1 MRQTAPRQQT
11 DHRDPSDQRPEPNA
25 VAPGHSATPGASEQD
40 LAWLLNEII
49 HQSPIGIAVIDVDGI
64 YRNVNA
70 AYGNLYG
77 YTERELIGR
86 SFTIVF
92 APENHRRVLQR
103 HKAFLNGS
111 NETGG
116 EFEVVCRD
124 GSTKTI
130 ISNAVRLEAT
140 GGGAPMRLVY
150 VIDITERKLAE
161 RKLESARA
169 FTQSVLDGL
178 SAQVCVI
185 DERGTIVSVNR
196 TWRAFNR
203 ANGGERFALNE
214 GADYLE
220 VCRHFNLAGTPDID
234 ASPEFLAGLKSVMAG
249 DLATF
254 EFEYP
259 CHWLTE
265 QRWFIVRMARLAA
278 SDRPR
283 IVLSHYNI
291 TSVKRL
297 QQELAGRESLLADL
311 AASIPGAM
319 FRSIKPPGAEARFSF
334 VSAGIEDLIG
344 VTPQAI
350 YASRQ
355 LAFDRI
361 LDEDRAEYDDKIR
374 IATLLQSEWRHEF
387 RVRGKND
394 SIKWLSAQAQS
405 RVGDDGSLTW
415 TGFILDITA
424 RKKAEAALSASEAR
438 YRTLFETVP
447 QGVVYHDK
455 SMQITSANPAA
466 QRILGLTLEQL
477 QRRQSVDARWKSIRE
492 DGSDFPGSEHPA
504 MVAARTLKPVKD
516 VVMGVAVPDR
526 GFAWLKINAIPL
538 LEAGELK
545 EVYATFEDITAQVL
559 LTHELRAKATTD
571 ELTRL
576 ANRRTLFERLAIEY
590 ERVQRNPGL
599 RCCLLA
605 IDIDHFKRVNDTWG
619 HAAGDVVL
627 KHVAQTMKM
636 QTRRIDM
643 AARIGGEEFI
653 ILLPDTSVEN
663 AQALAERIRASVENT
678 SVSTRGHQIAV
689 TISIGLSAINPD
701 DRNDQAALERAD
713 LALYEAK
720 HHGRNRVRLD
730 PSLSGDSTQP

>member
-1 MRQTAPRQQT
+1 MAPRQ
-11 DHRDPSDQRPEPNA
+11 HSDLRPEPNP
-25 VAPGHSATPGASEQD
+25 VAPEYPASAIEPD
-40 LAWLLNEII
+40 LPWLLNEII
-49 HQSPIGIAVIDVDGI
+49 QQSPVGIAVIDIDGF

-92 APENHRRVLQR
+92 APENRQR
-103 HKAFLNGS
+103 ILTRHTAFLS
-111 NETGG
+111 DKSDIAG

-124 GSTKTI
+124 GSSKTI
-130 ISNAVRLEAT
+130 ISNSVRLEAT
-140 GGGAPMRLVY
+140 SGSAPMRLVY
-150 VIDITERKLAE
+150 VVDITERKLAE
-161 RKLESARA
+161 RKLDSARA

-178 SAQVCVI
+178 STQICVI
-185 DERGTIVSVNR
+185 DAHGIIVSVNR
-196 TWRAFNR
+196 AWRAFNR
-203 ANGGERFALNE
+203 ANGGERFDLNE

-220 VCRHFNLAGTPDID
+220 VCRHFSLAGTPDI
-234 ASPEFLAGLKSVMAG
+234 AAAPEFVAGLKSVMAG
-249 DLATF
+249 DLASF

-259 CHWLTE
+259 CHGLTE

-278 SDRPR
+278 SDPPR

-291 TSVKRL
+291 TSVKQL
-297 QQELAGRESLLADL
+297 QQDLAGRESLLADL

-319 FRSIKPPGAEARFSF
+319 FRSVKPPGAEAQFSF
-334 VSAGIEDLIG
+334 MSAGIEDLVG
-344 VTPQAI
+344 LTPQAI
-350 YASRQ
+350 YARKQ

-361 LDEDRAEYDDKIR
+361 LDEDRAAYDDTIR

-387 RVRGKND
+387 RVKGKD
-394 SIKWLSAQAQS
+394 DAIKWLSAQAQA

-415 TGFILDITA
+415 TGIILDITA

-455 SMQITSANPAA
+455 SLRITSANPTA

-477 QRRQSVDARWKSIRE
+477 QGRQSIDQRWKSIHE

-504 MVAARTLKPVKD
+504 TIAARTLKPVND

-526 GFAWLKINAIPL
+526 GFAWLRVNAIPL
-538 LEAGELK
+538 LEAGELQ

-576 ANRRTLFERLAIEY
+576 ANRRSLFERLAIEY

-619 HAAGDVVL
+619 HAAGDAVL
-627 KHVAQTMKM
+627 RHVAQTMKQ
-636 QTRRIDM
+636 QTRRIDI

-678 SVSTRGHQIAV
+678 PANTGGKQIAV
-689 TISIGLSAINPD
+689 TISIGLSAIHPE
-701 DRNDQAALERAD
+701 DRNDQQALERAD
-713 LALYEAK
+713 LALYAAK
-720 HHGRNRVRLD
+720 HSGRNRIRLD
-730 PSLSGDSTQP
+730 PALAGGAVQR

>member
-1 MRQTAPRQQT
+1 MAPRQ
-11 DHRDPSDQRPEPNA
+11 HSDLRPEPNP
-25 VAPGHSATPGASEQD
+25 VAPEHPASAIEPD
-40 LAWLLNEII
+40 LPWLLNEII
-49 HQSPIGIAVIDVDGI
+49 QQSPVGIAVIDIDGL

-92 APENHRRVLQR
+92 APENRQR
-103 HKAFLNGS
+103 ILTRHTAFLSGKS
-111 NETGG
+111 DMAG

-124 GSTKTI
+124 GSSKTI
-130 ISNAVRLEAT
+130 ISNSVRLEAT
-140 GGGAPMRLVY
+140 SGSAPMRLVY
-150 VIDITERKLAE
+150 VVDITERKLAE
-161 RKLESARA
+161 RKLDSARA
-169 FTQSVLDGL
+169 FTQTVLDGL
-178 SAQVCVI
+178 STQICVI
-185 DERGTIVSVNR
+185 DAQGIIVSVNR
-196 TWRAFNR
+196 AWRAFNR
-203 ANGGERFALNE
+203 ANGGERFDLNE
-214 GADYLE
+214 GADYLA
-220 VCRHFNLAGTPDID
+220 VCRHFSLAGTPDI
-234 ASPEFLAGLKSVMAG
+234 AAAPEFVAGLKSVMAG
-249 DLATF
+249 DLASF

-259 CHWLTE
+259 CHGLTE

-278 SDRPR
+278 SDPPR

-291 TSVKRL
+291 TSVKQL
-297 QQELAGRESLLADL
+297 QQDLARRESLLADL

-319 FRSIKPPGAEARFSF
+319 FRSVKPPGAEAQFSF
-334 VSAGIEDLIG
+334 MSAGIEDLVG
-344 VTPQAI
+344 LTPQAI
-350 YASRQ
+350 YARKQ

-361 LDEDRAEYDDKIR
+361 LDEDRAAYYDTIR

-387 RVRGKND
+387 RVKGKD
-394 SIKWLSAQAQS
+394 DAIKWLSAQAQA

-415 TGFILDITA
+415 TGIILDITA

-455 SMQITSANPAA
+455 SLRITSANPTA

-477 QRRQSVDARWKSIRE
+477 QGRQSIDQRWKSIHE

-504 MVAARTLKPVKD
+504 TIAARTLKPVND

-526 GFAWLKINAIPL
+526 GFAWLRVNAIPL
-538 LEAGELK
+538 LEAGELQ

-576 ANRRTLFERLAIEY
+576 ANRRSLFERLAIEY

-627 KHVAQTMKM
+627 RHVAQTMKQ
-636 QTRRIDM
+636 QTRRIDI

-653 ILLPDTSVEN
+653 ILLPDTTVEN

-678 SVSTRGHQIAV
+678 PANTGGQQIAV
-689 TISIGLSAINPD
+689 TISIGLSAIHPE
-701 DRNDQAALERAD
+701 DRNDQQALERAD
-713 LALYEAK
+713 LALYAAK
-720 HHGRNRVRLD
+720 HSGRNRIRLD
-730 PSLSGDSTQP
+730 PALAGGAVQR

>member
-1 MRQTAPRQQT
+1 MAPRQ
-11 DHRDPSDQRPEPNA
+11 HSDLRPEPNP
-25 VAPGHSATPGASEQD
+25 VAPEYPASAIEPD
-40 LAWLLNEII
+40 LPWLLNEII
-49 HQSPIGIAVIDVDGI
+49 QQSPVGIAVIDIDGF

-92 APENHRRVLQR
+92 APENRQR
-103 HKAFLNGS
+103 ILTRHTAFLS
-111 NETGG
+111 DKSDMAG

-124 GSTKTI
+124 GSSKTI
-130 ISNAVRLEAT
+130 ISNSVRLEAT
-140 GGGAPMRLVY
+140 SGSAPMRLVY
-150 VIDITERKLAE
+150 VVDITERKLAE
-161 RKLESARA
+161 RKLDSARA

-178 SAQVCVI
+178 STQICVI
-185 DERGTIVSVNR
+185 DAHGIIVSVNR
-196 TWRAFNR
+196 AWRAFNR
-203 ANGGERFALNE
+203 ANGGERFDLNE

-220 VCRHFNLAGTPDID
+220 VCRHFSLAGTPDI
-234 ASPEFLAGLKSVMAG
+234 AAAPEFVAGLKSVMAG
-249 DLATF
+249 DLASF

-259 CHWLTE
+259 CHGLTE

-278 SDRPR
+278 SDPPR

-291 TSVKRL
+291 TSVKQL
-297 QQELAGRESLLADL
+297 QQDLAGRESLLADL

-319 FRSIKPPGAEARFSF
+319 FRSVKPPGAEAQFSF
-334 VSAGIEDLIG
+334 MSAGIEDLVG
-344 VTPQAI
+344 LTPQAI
-350 YASRQ
+350 YARKQ

-361 LDEDRAEYDDKIR
+361 LDEDRAAYDDTIR

-387 RVRGKND
+387 RVKGKD
-394 SIKWLSAQAQS
+394 DAIKWLSAQAQA

-415 TGFILDITA
+415 TGIILDITA

-455 SMQITSANPAA
+455 SLRITSANPTA

-477 QRRQSVDARWKSIRE
+477 QGRQSIDQRWKSIHE

-504 MVAARTLKPVKD
+504 TIAARTLKPVND

-526 GFAWLKINAIPL
+526 GFAWLRVNAIPL
-538 LEAGELK
+538 LEAGELQ

-576 ANRRTLFERLAIEY
+576 ANRRSLFERLAIEY

-619 HAAGDVVL
+619 HAAGDAVL
-627 KHVAQTMKM
+627 RHVAQTMKQ
-636 QTRRIDM
+636 QTRRIDI

-678 SVSTRGHQIAV
+678 PANTGGKQIAV
-689 TISIGLSAINPD
+689 TISIGLSAIHPE
-701 DRNDQAALERAD
+701 DRNDQQALERAV
-713 LALYEAK
+713 LALYAAK
-720 HHGRNRVRLD
+720 HSGRNQIRLD
-730 PSLSGDSTQP
+730 PALAGGAVQR

>member
-1 MRQTAPRQQT
+1 MAPRQ
-11 DHRDPSDQRPEPNA
+11 HSDLRPEPNP
-25 VAPGHSATPGASEQD
+25 VAPEYPASAIEPD
-40 LAWLLNEII
+40 LPWLLNEII
-49 HQSPIGIAVIDVDGI
+49 QQSPVGIAVIDIDGF

-92 APENHRRVLQR
+92 APENRQR
-103 HKAFLNGS
+103 ILTRHTAFLS
-111 NETGG
+111 DKSDMAG

-124 GSTKTI
+124 GSSKTI
-130 ISNAVRLEAT
+130 ISNSVRLEAT
-140 GGGAPMRLVY
+140 SGSAPMRLVY
-150 VIDITERKLAE
+150 VVDITERKLAE
-161 RKLESARA
+161 RKLDSARA

-178 SAQVCVI
+178 STQICVI
-185 DERGTIVSVNR
+185 DAHGIIVSVNR
-196 TWRAFNR
+196 AWRAFNR
-203 ANGGERFALNE
+203 ANGGERFDLNE

-220 VCRHFNLAGTPDID
+220 VCRHFSLAGTPDI
-234 ASPEFLAGLKSVMAG
+234 AAAPEFVAGLKSVMAG
-249 DLATF
+249 DLASF

-259 CHWLTE
+259 CHGLTE

-278 SDRPR
+278 SDPPR

-291 TSVKRL
+291 TSVKQL
-297 QQELAGRESLLADL
+297 QQDLAGRESLLADL

-319 FRSIKPPGAEARFSF
+319 FRSVKPPGAEAQFSF
-334 VSAGIEDLIG
+334 MSAGIEDLVG
-344 VTPQAI
+344 LTPQAI
-350 YASRQ
+350 YARKQ

-361 LDEDRAEYDDKIR
+361 LDEDRAAYDDTIR

-387 RVRGKND
+387 RVRGKD
-394 SIKWLSAQAQS
+394 DAIKWLSAQAQA

-415 TGFILDITA
+415 TGIILDITA

-455 SMQITSANPAA
+455 SLRITSANPTA

-477 QRRQSVDARWKSIRE
+477 QGRQSIDQRWKSIHE

-504 MVAARTLKPVKD
+504 TIAARTLKPVNN

-526 GFAWLKINAIPL
+526 GFAWLRVNAIPL
-538 LEAGELK
+538 LEAGELQ

-576 ANRRTLFERLAIEY
+576 ANRRSLFERLAIEY

-619 HAAGDVVL
+619 HAAGDAVL
-627 KHVAQTMKM
+627 RHVAQTMKQ
-636 QTRRIDM
+636 QTRRIDI

-678 SVSTRGHQIAV
+678 PANTCGKQIAV
-689 TISIGLSAINPD
+689 TISIGLSAIHPE
-701 DRNDQAALERAD
+701 DRNDQQALERAD
-713 LALYEAK
+713 LALYAAK
-720 HHGRNRVRLD
+720 HSGRNRIRLD
-730 PSLSGDSTQP
+730 PALAGGAVQR

>member
-1 MRQTAPRQQT
+1 MRNTAPRQQS
-11 DHRDPSDQRPEPNA
+11 DHRPESNA
-25 VAPGHSATPGASEQD
+25 VTPEHRTNGTEQD
-40 LAWLLNEII
+40 LPWLLNEITQ
-49 HQSPIGIAVIDVDGI
+49 QSPIGIAVIDADGLF
-64 YRNVNA
+64 RNVNA

-92 APENHRRVLQR
+92 ASDNRQRVLQ
-103 HKAFLNGS
+103 HHIAFLSGGID
-111 NETGG
+111 TGG

-124 GSTKTI
+124 GSTKTVL
-130 ISNAVRLEAT
+130 SNSVRLEAT
-140 GGGAPMRLVY
+140 GGGAPMRLLY
-150 VIDITERKLAE
+150 VVDITERKLAE

-178 SAQVCVI
+178 SDQVCVI
-185 DERGTIVSVNR
+185 DAHGIIVSVNR
-196 TWRAFNR
+196 AWRAFNR
-203 ANGGERFALNE
+203 ANGGERFDLNE
-214 GADYLE
+214 GASYLD
-220 VCRHFNLAGTPDID
+220 VCRHFNVAGTPDID
-234 ASPEFLAGLKSVMAG
+234 ASPEFFAGLESVMAG
-249 DLATF
+249 DLAHF

-259 CHWLTE
+259 CHRLSE
-265 QRWFIVRMARLAA
+265 QRWFIVRIARLAA
-278 SDRPR
+278 SDPAR
-283 IVLSHYNI
+283 IVLSHDNI

-297 QQELAGRESLLADL
+297 QQDLAGRESLLADL

-319 FRSIKPPGAEARFSF
+319 FRSVKPSGAEAQFSF
-334 VSAGIEDLIG
+334 VSAGIEDLFG
-344 VTPQAI
+344 LSPQAI
-350 YASRQ
+350 QARKQ
-355 LAFDRI
+355 LAFDQI

-387 RVRGKND
+387 RVRGKD
-394 SIKWLSAQAQS
+394 DAVKWLSAQAQA

-415 TGFILDITA
+415 TGIILDITA
-424 RKKAEAALSASEAR
+424 RKKAEAALSTSEAR

-455 SMQITSANPAA
+455 NMRITSANPAA
-466 QRILGLTLEQL
+466 QRILGVTLEQL
-477 QRRQSVDARWKSIRE
+477 QGRQTIDPRWKSIRE
-492 DGSDFPGSEHPA
+492 DGSDFPGTEHPA
-504 MVAARTLKPVKD
+504 MVAARTLKPVND

-538 LEAGELK
+538 LEAGELQ

-627 KHVAQTMKM
+627 RHVAQTMKK
-636 QTRRIDM
+636 QTRRIDI
-643 AARIGGEEFI
+643 AARIGGEEFV

-663 AQALAERIRASVENT
+663 ACALAERIRASVENT
-678 SVSTRGHQIAV
+678 PVSSGDHQIAV
-689 TISIGLSAINPD
+689 TISIGLSAINPG

-720 HHGRNRVRLD
+720 HNGRNRVKLD
-730 PSLSGDSTQP
+730 PILAGDQAQP

>member
-1 MRQTAPRQQT
+1 MRRTAPRLQS
-11 DHRDPSDQRPEPNA
+11 DPPDEPQAQVPESRAN
-25 VAPGHSATPGASEQD
+25 GAQHKLS
-40 LAWLLNEII
+40 WLLNEII
-49 HQSPIGIAVIDVDGI
+49 QQSPIGIAVIDADGI

-77 YTERELIGR
+77 YTEHELIGR
-86 SFTIVF
+86 SFTIIF
-92 APENHRRVLQR
+92 APENRQRVLQR
-103 HKAFLNGS
+103 HQAFLRGS

-116 EFEVVCRD
+116 EYEVVCRD

-130 ISNAVRLEAT
+130 ISNSVRLDEN
-140 GGGAPMRLVY
+140 GGGGPLRLAY
-150 VIDITERKLAE
+150 VVDITERKLAE

-196 TWRAFNR
+196 AWRAFNR
-203 ANGGERFALNE
+203 ANGGERFEMNE
-214 GADYLE
+214 GADYFE
-220 VCRHFNLAGTPDID
+220 VCRHFSLAGTPDTE
-234 ASPEFLAGLKSVMAG
+234 AAPEFVVGLKSVMAG
-249 DLATF
+249 DRSKF

-259 CHWLTE
+259 CHSATE
-265 QRWFIVRMARLAA
+265 QRWFIVRIARLAT
-278 SDRPR
+278 SDPAR
-283 IVLSHYNI
+283 IVLSHYSI

-319 FRSIKPPGAEARFSF
+319 FRSEKPPEGEWQFTFISD
-334 VSAGIEDLIG
+334 GIEEVLGI
-344 VTPQAI
+344 TAQAV
-350 YASRQ
+350 YAQ
-355 LAFDRI
+355 KQIAFDRI
-361 LDEDRAEYDDKIR
+361 LEEDRAGYYDKLR

-387 RVRGKND
+387 RVKSKD
-394 SIKWLSAQAQS
+394 DAIKWVSVQAKA
-405 RVGDDGSLTW
+405 RVDEQGTLTW
-415 TGFILDITA
+415 TGIILDVTG
-424 RKKAEAALSASEAR
+424 RKKIEAELSASESR

-447 QGVVYHDK
+447 QGVVYHDAAG
-455 SMQITSANPAA
+455 QITSANAAA
-466 QRILGLTLEQL
+466 QRILGLKLEQL
-477 QRRQSVDARWKSIRE
+477 QGLQSMDPRWKSIRE
-492 DGSDFPGSEHPA
+492 DGSDFPGAEHPA
-504 MVAARTLKPVKD
+504 TVAARTLAPVSD

-526 GFAWLKINAIPL
+526 GFAWLKVNAIPL
-538 LEAGELK
+538 MEAGELK

-627 KHVAQTMKM
+627 KHVAQTMKQ
-636 QTRRIDM
+636 QTRRIDIP
-643 AARIGGEEFI
+643 ARIGGEEFVI
-653 ILLPDTSVEN
+653 VLPDTSVEN
-663 AQALAERIRASVENT
+663 ALALAERIRASVEGT
-678 SVSTRGHQIAV
+678 PADTGDQPISV
-689 TISIGLSAINPD
+689 TISIGLSAISPD
-701 DRNDQAALERAD
+701 DPNDHSALERAD
-713 LALYEAK
+713 LALYDAK
-720 HHGRNRVRLD
+720 HSGRNRVKLD
-730 PSLSGDSTQP
+730 PILAGDNAHT

>member
-1 MRQTAPRQQT
+1 MAPRQ
-11 DHRDPSDQRPEPNA
+11 HSDLRPEPNP
-25 VAPGHSATPGASEQD
+25 VAPEYPASAIEPD
-40 LAWLLNEII
+40 LPWLLNEII
-49 HQSPIGIAVIDVDGI
+49 QQSPVGIAVIDIDGF

-92 APENHRRVLQR
+92 APENRQR
-103 HKAFLNGS
+103 ILTRHTAFLS
-111 NETGG
+111 DKSDMAG

-124 GSTKTI
+124 GSSKTI
-130 ISNAVRLEAT
+130 ISNSVRLEAT
-140 GGGAPMRLVY
+140 SGSAPMRLVY
-150 VIDITERKLAE
+150 VVDITERKLAE
-161 RKLESARA
+161 RKLDSARA

-178 SAQVCVI
+178 STQICVI
-185 DERGTIVSVNR
+185 DAHGIIVSVNR
-196 TWRAFNR
+196 AWRAFNR
-203 ANGGERFALNE
+203 ANGGERFDLNE

-220 VCRHFNLAGTPDID
+220 VCRHFSLAGTPDI
-234 ASPEFLAGLKSVMAG
+234 AAAPEFVAGLKSVMAG
-249 DLATF
+249 DLASF

-259 CHWLTE
+259 CHGLTE

-278 SDRPR
+278 SDPPR

-291 TSVKRL
+291 TSVKQL
-297 QQELAGRESLLADL
+297 QQDLAGRESLLADL

-319 FRSIKPPGAEARFSF
+319 FRSVKPPGAEAQFSF
-334 VSAGIEDLIG
+334 MSAGIEDLVG
-344 VTPQAI
+344 LTPQAI
-350 YASRQ
+350 YARKQ

-361 LDEDRAEYDDKIR
+361 LDEDRAAYDDTIR

-387 RVRGKND
+387 RVKGKD
-394 SIKWLSAQAQS
+394 DAIKWLSAQAQA

-415 TGFILDITA
+415 TGIILDITA

-455 SMQITSANPAA
+455 SLRITSANPTA

-477 QRRQSVDARWKSIRE
+477 QGRQSIDQRWKSIHE
-492 DGSDFPGSEHPA
+492 DGTDFPGSEHPA
-504 MVAARTLKPVKD
+504 MIAARTLKPVNG

-526 GFAWLKINAIPL
+526 GFAWLRVNAIPL
-538 LEAGELK
+538 LEAGELQ

-576 ANRRTLFERLAIEY
+576 ANRRSLFERLAIEY

-627 KHVAQTMKM
+627 RHVAQTMKQ
-636 QTRRIDM
+636 QTRRIDI

-678 SVSTRGHQIAV
+678 PANTGGQQIAV
-689 TISIGLSAINPD
+689 TISIGLSAIHPE
-701 DRNDQAALERAD
+701 DRNDQQALERAD
-713 LALYEAK
+713 LALYAAK
-720 HHGRNRVRLD
+720 HSGRNRIRLD
-730 PSLSGDSTQP
+730 PALAGGAVHR

>member
-1 MRQTAPRQQT
+1 MRRIASRQ
-11 DHRDPSDQRPEPNA
+11 HSDLRPEPNP
-25 VAPGHSATPGASEQD
+25 VAPEYPASAIEPD
-40 LAWLLNEII
+40 LPWLLNEII
-49 HQSPIGIAVIDVDGI
+49 QQSPVGIAVIDIDGF

-92 APENHRRVLQR
+92 APENRQR
-103 HKAFLNGS
+103 ILTRHTAFLS
-111 NETGG
+111 DKSDMAG

-124 GSTKTI
+124 GSSKTI
-130 ISNAVRLEAT
+130 ISNSVRLEAT
-140 GGGAPMRLVY
+140 SGSAPMRLVY
-150 VIDITERKLAE
+150 VVDITERKLAE
-161 RKLESARA
+161 RKLDSARA

-178 SAQVCVI
+178 STQICVI
-185 DERGTIVSVNR
+185 DAQGIIVSVNR
-196 TWRAFNR
+196 AWRAFNR
-203 ANGGERFALNE
+203 ANGGERFDLNE

-220 VCRHFNLAGTPDID
+220 VCRHFSLAGTPDI
-234 ASPEFLAGLKSVMAG
+234 AAAPEFVAGLKSVMAG
-249 DLATF
+249 DLASF

-259 CHWLTE
+259 CHGLTE

-278 SDRPR
+278 SDPPR

-291 TSVKRL
+291 TSVKQL
-297 QQELAGRESLLADL
+297 QQDLAGRESLLADL

-319 FRSIKPPGAEARFSF
+319 FRSVKPPGAEAQFSF
-334 VSAGIEDLIG
+334 MSAGIEDLVG
-344 VTPQAI
+344 LTPQSI
-350 YASRQ
+350 YARKQ

-361 LDEDRAEYDDKIR
+361 LDEDRAAYDDTIR

-387 RVRGKND
+387 RVRGKD
-394 SIKWLSAQAQS
+394 DAIKWLSAQAQA

-415 TGFILDITA
+415 TGIILDITA

-455 SMQITSANPAA
+455 SLRITSANPTA

-477 QRRQSVDARWKSIRE
+477 QGRQSIDQRWKSIHE

-504 MVAARTLKPVKD
+504 TIAARTLKPVND

-526 GFAWLKINAIPL
+526 GFAWLRVNAIPL
-538 LEAGELK
+538 LEAGELQ

-619 HAAGDVVL
+619 HAAGDAVL
-627 KHVAQTMKM
+627 RHVAQTMKQ
-636 QTRRIDM
+636 QTRRIDI

-678 SVSTRGHQIAV
+678 PANTGGKQIAV
-689 TISIGLSAINPD
+689 TISIGLSAIHPE
-701 DRNDQAALERAD
+701 DRNDQQALERAD
-713 LALYEAK
+713 LALYAAK
-720 HHGRNRVRLD
+720 HSGRNRIRLD
-730 PSLSGDSTQP
+730 PALAGGAVQR

>member
-1 MRQTAPRQQT
+1 MAPRQ
-11 DHRDPSDQRPEPNA
+11 HSDLRPEPNP
-25 VAPGHSATPGASEQD
+25 VAPEYPASAIEPD
-40 LAWLLNEII
+40 LPWLLNEII
-49 HQSPIGIAVIDVDGI
+49 QQSPVGIAVIDIDGF

-92 APENHRRVLQR
+92 APENRQR
-103 HKAFLNGS
+103 ILTRHTAFLS
-111 NETGG
+111 DKSDMAG

-124 GSTKTI
+124 GSSKTI
-130 ISNAVRLEAT
+130 ISNSVRLEAT
-140 GGGAPMRLVY
+140 SGSAPMRLVY
-150 VIDITERKLAE
+150 VVDITERKLAE
-161 RKLESARA
+161 RKLDSARA

-178 SAQVCVI
+178 STQICVI
-185 DERGTIVSVNR
+185 DAHGIIVSVNR
-196 TWRAFNR
+196 AWRAFNR
-203 ANGGERFALNE
+203 ANGGERFDLNE

-220 VCRHFNLAGTPDID
+220 VCRHFSLAGTPDI
-234 ASPEFLAGLKSVMAG
+234 AAAPEFVAGLKSVMAG
-249 DLATF
+249 DLASF

-259 CHWLTE
+259 CHGLTE

-278 SDRPR
+278 SDPPR

-291 TSVKRL
+291 TSVKQL
-297 QQELAGRESLLADL
+297 QQDLAGRESLLADL

-319 FRSIKPPGAEARFSF
+319 FRSVKPPGAEAQFSF
-334 VSAGIEDLIG
+334 MSAGIEDLVG
-344 VTPQAI
+344 LTPQAI
-350 YASRQ
+350 YARKQ

-361 LDEDRAEYDDKIR
+361 LDEDRAAYDDTIR

-387 RVRGKND
+387 RVKGKD
-394 SIKWLSAQAQS
+394 DAIKWLSAQAQA

-415 TGFILDITA
+415 TGIILDITA

-455 SMQITSANPAA
+455 SLRITSANPTA

-477 QRRQSVDARWKSIRE
+477 QGRQSIDQRWKSIHE

-504 MVAARTLKPVKD
+504 TIAARTLKPVND

-526 GFAWLKINAIPL
+526 GFAWLRVNAIPL
-538 LEAGELK
+538 LEAGELQ

-576 ANRRTLFERLAIEY
+576 ANRRSLFERLAIEY

-619 HAAGDVVL
+619 HAAGDAVL
-627 KHVAQTMKM
+627 RHVAQTMKQ
-636 QTRRIDM
+636 QTRRIDI

-678 SVSTRGHQIAV
+678 PANTGGKQIAV
-689 TISIGLSAINPD
+689 TISIGLSAIHPE
-701 DRNDQAALERAD
+701 DRNDQQALERAD
-713 LALYEAK
+713 LALYAAK
-720 HHGRNRVRLD
+720 HSGRNQIRLD
-730 PSLSGDSTQP
+730 PALAGGAVQR

>member
-1 MRQTAPRQQT
+1 MAPRQ
-11 DHRDPSDQRPEPNA
+11 HSDLRPEPNP
-25 VAPGHSATPGASEQD
+25 VAPEYPASAIEPD
-40 LAWLLNEII
+40 LPWLLNEII
-49 HQSPIGIAVIDVDGI
+49 QQSPVGIAVIDIDGF

-92 APENHRRVLQR
+92 APENRQR
-103 HKAFLNGS
+103 ILTRHTAFLS
-111 NETGG
+111 DKSDMAG

-124 GSTKTI
+124 GSSKTI
-130 ISNAVRLEAT
+130 ISNSVRLEAT
-140 GGGAPMRLVY
+140 SGSAPMRLVY
-150 VIDITERKLAE
+150 VVDITERKLAE
-161 RKLESARA
+161 RKLDSARA

-178 SAQVCVI
+178 STQICVI
-185 DERGTIVSVNR
+185 DAHGIIVSVNR
-196 TWRAFNR
+196 AWRAFNR
-203 ANGGERFALNE
+203 ANGGERFDLNE

-220 VCRHFNLAGTPDID
+220 VCRHFSLAGTPDI
-234 ASPEFLAGLKSVMAG
+234 AAAPEFVAGLKSVMAG
-249 DLATF
+249 DLASF

-259 CHWLTE
+259 CHGLTE

-278 SDRPR
+278 SDPPR

-291 TSVKRL
+291 TSVKQL
-297 QQELAGRESLLADL
+297 QQDLAGRESLLADL

-319 FRSIKPPGAEARFSF
+319 FRSVKPPGAEAQFSF
-334 VSAGIEDLIG
+334 MSAGIEDLVG
-344 VTPQAI
+344 LTPQAI
-350 YASRQ
+350 YARKQ

-361 LDEDRAEYDDKIR
+361 LDEDRAAYDDTIR

-387 RVRGKND
+387 RVKGKD
-394 SIKWLSAQAQS
+394 DAIKWLSAQAQA

-415 TGFILDITA
+415 TGIILDITA

-455 SMQITSANPAA
+455 SLRITSANPTA

-477 QRRQSVDARWKSIRE
+477 QGRQSIDQRWKSIHE

-504 MVAARTLKPVKD
+504 TIAARTLKPVND

-526 GFAWLKINAIPL
+526 GFAWLRVNAIPL
-538 LEAGELK
+538 LEAGELQ

-619 HAAGDVVL
+619 HAAGDAVL
-627 KHVAQTMKM
+627 RHVAQTMKQ
-636 QTRRIDM
+636 QTRRIDI

-678 SVSTRGHQIAV
+678 PANTGGQQIAV
-689 TISIGLSAINPD
+689 TISIGLSAIHPE
-701 DRNDQAALERAD
+701 DRNDQQALERAD
-713 LALYEAK
+713 LALYAAK
-720 HHGRNRVRLD
+720 HSGRNRIRLD
-730 PSLSGDSTQP
+730 PALAGGAVQR

>member
-1 MRQTAPRQQT
+1 MVPRQ
-11 DHRDPSDQRPEPNA
+11 HSDLRPEPNP
-25 VAPGHSATPGASEQD
+25 VAPEHPANAIEPD
-40 LAWLLNEII
+40 LPWLLNEII
-49 HQSPIGIAVIDVDGI
+49 QQSPVGIAVIDVDGL

-70 AYGNLYG
+70 AYSNLYG
-77 YTERELIGR
+77 YAESELIGR
-86 SFTIVF
+86 SVTMVF
-92 APENHRRVLQR
+92 SPENRQRALQR
-103 HKAFLNGS
+103 HKAFLSGS

-116 EFEVVCRD
+116 ELEVVCRD

-130 ISNAVRLEAT
+130 ISNSVRVEAT
-140 GGGAPMRLVY
+140 VGGSPMRLAY
-150 VIDITERKLAE
+150 VVDITERKLAE

-178 SAQVCVI
+178 STQICVI
-185 DERGTIVSVNR
+185 DAHGIIVSVNR
-196 TWRAFNR
+196 AWRAFNR
-203 ANGGERFALNE
+203 ANGGERFDLNE

-220 VCRHFNLAGTPDID
+220 VCRHFSLAGTPDIA
-234 ASPEFLAGLKSVMAG
+234 ASPEFVKGLKAVMAG
-249 DLATF
+249 DLASF

-259 CHWLTE
+259 CHGLTE

-278 SDRPR
+278 SDPPR

-297 QQELAGRESLLADL
+297 QQDLAGRESLLADL

-319 FRSIKPPGAEARFSF
+319 FRSVKPPGAEARFSF
-334 VSAGIEDLIG
+334 VSAGIEDLVG
-344 VTPQAI
+344 LTPQAI
-350 YASRQ
+350 YARKH

-361 LDEDRAEYDDKIR
+361 LDEDRAEYYDTIR

-387 RVRGKND
+387 RVKGKD
-394 SIKWLSAQAQS
+394 DAIKWLSAQAQA

-415 TGFILDITA
+415 TGIILDITA

-455 SMQITSANPAA
+455 SLRITSANPTA

-477 QRRQSVDARWKSIRE
+477 EGRQSIDPRWKSIRE
-492 DGSDFPGSEHPA
+492 DGSDFPGTEHPA
-504 MVAARTLKPVKD
+504 MIAARTLKPVND

-526 GFAWLKINAIPL
+526 GFAWLRVNAIPL
-538 LEAGELK
+538 LEDGELQ

-627 KHVAQTMKM
+627 KHVAQTMKQ
-636 QTRRIDM
+636 QTRRIDI

-653 ILLPDTSVEN
+653 ILLPDTTVEN
-663 AQALAERIRASVENT
+663 AQALAERIRASVANT
-678 SVSTRGHQIAV
+678 PANSGGQQIAV
-689 TISIGLSAINPD
+689 TISIGLSAIHPE

-720 HHGRNRVRLD
+720 HSGRNRVRLD
-730 PSLSGDSTQP
+730 PSLAGDSAQP

>member
-1 MRQTAPRQQT
+1 MAPRQ
-11 DHRDPSDQRPEPNA
+11 HSDLRPEPNP
-25 VAPGHSATPGASEQD
+25 VAPEHPGSAIEPD
-40 LAWLLNEII
+40 LPWLLNEII
-49 HQSPIGIAVIDVDGI
+49 QQSPVGIAVIDIDGF

-92 APENHRRVLQR
+92 APENRQR
-103 HKAFLNGS
+103 ILTRHTAFLS
-111 NETGG
+111 DKSDMAG

-124 GSTKTI
+124 GSSKTI
-130 ISNAVRLEAT
+130 ISNSVRLEAT
-140 GGGAPMRLVY
+140 SGSAPMRLVY
-150 VIDITERKLAE
+150 VVDITERKLAE
-161 RKLESARA
+161 RKLDSARA

-178 SAQVCVI
+178 STQICVI
-185 DERGTIVSVNR
+185 DAQGIIVSVNR
-196 TWRAFNR
+196 AWRAFNR
-203 ANGGERFALNE
+203 ANGGERFDLNE

-220 VCRHFNLAGTPDID
+220 VCRHFSLAGTPDV
-234 ASPEFLAGLKSVMAG
+234 AAAPEFVAGLKSVMAG
-249 DLATF
+249 DLASF

-259 CHWLTE
+259 CHGLTE

-278 SDRPR
+278 SDPPR

-291 TSVKRL
+291 TSVKQL
-297 QQELAGRESLLADL
+297 QQDLAGRESLLADL

-319 FRSIKPPGAEARFSF
+319 FRSVKPPGAEAQFSF
-334 VSAGIEDLIG
+334 MSAGIEDLVG
-344 VTPQAI
+344 LTPQAI
-350 YASRQ
+350 YARKQ

-361 LDEDRAEYDDKIR
+361 LDEDRAAYYDTIR

-387 RVRGKND
+387 RVKGKD
-394 SIKWLSAQAQS
+394 DAIKWLSAQAQA

-415 TGFILDITA
+415 TGIILDITA

-455 SMQITSANPAA
+455 SLRITSANPTA

-477 QRRQSVDARWKSIRE
+477 QGRQSIDQRWKSIHE
-492 DGSDFPGSEHPA
+492 DGTDFPGSEHPA
-504 MVAARTLKPVKD
+504 MIAARTLKPVNG

-526 GFAWLKINAIPL
+526 GFAWLRVNAIPL
-538 LEAGELK
+538 LEAGELQ

-576 ANRRTLFERLAIEY
+576 ANRRSLFERLAIEY

-627 KHVAQTMKM
+627 RHVAQTMKQ
-636 QTRRIDM
+636 QTRRIDI

-678 SVSTRGHQIAV
+678 PANTGGQQIAV
-689 TISIGLSAINPD
+689 TISIGLSAIHPE
-701 DRNDQAALERAD
+701 DRNDQQALERAD
-713 LALYEAK
+713 LALYAAK
-720 HHGRNRVRLD
+720 HSGRNRIRLD
-730 PSLSGDSTQP
+730 PSLAGGAVQR

>member
-1 MRQTAPRQQT
+1 MAPQQ
-11 DHRDPSDQRPEPNA
+11 HSDLRPEPNP
-25 VAPGHSATPGASEQD
+25 VAPEYPASAIEPD
-40 LAWLLNEII
+40 LPWLLNEII
-49 HQSPIGIAVIDVDGI
+49 QQSPVGIAVIDIDGF

-92 APENHRRVLQR
+92 APENRQR
-103 HKAFLNGS
+103 ILTRHTAFLS
-111 NETGG
+111 DKSDMAG

-124 GSTKTI
+124 GSSKTI
-130 ISNAVRLEAT
+130 ISNSVRLEAT
-140 GGGAPMRLVY
+140 SGSAPMRLVY
-150 VIDITERKLAE
+150 VVDITERKLAE
-161 RKLESARA
+161 RKLDSARA

-178 SAQVCVI
+178 STQICVI
-185 DERGTIVSVNR
+185 DAHGIIVSVNR
-196 TWRAFNR
+196 AWRAFNR
-203 ANGGERFALNE
+203 ANGGERFDLNE
-214 GADYLE
+214 GADYLD
-220 VCRHFNLAGTPDID
+220 VCRHFSLAGTPDID
-234 ASPEFLAGLKSVMAG
+234 AAPEFVAGLKSVMAG
-249 DLATF
+249 DLASF

-259 CHWLTE
+259 CHGLTE

-278 SDRPR
+278 SDPPR

-291 TSVKRL
+291 TSVKQL
-297 QQELAGRESLLADL
+297 QQDLAGRESLLADL

-319 FRSIKPPGAEARFSF
+319 FRSVKPPGAEAQFSF
-334 VSAGIEDLIG
+334 MSAGIEDLVG
-344 VTPQAI
+344 LTPQAI
-350 YASRQ
+350 YARKQ

-361 LDEDRAEYDDKIR
+361 LDEDRAAYDDTIR

-387 RVRGKND
+387 RVKGKD
-394 SIKWLSAQAQS
+394 DAIKWLSAQAQA

-415 TGFILDITA
+415 TGIILDITA

-455 SMQITSANPAA
+455 SLRITSANPTA

-477 QRRQSVDARWKSIRE
+477 QGRQSIDQRWKSIHE

-504 MVAARTLKPVKD
+504 TIAARTLKPVND

-526 GFAWLKINAIPL
+526 GFAWLRVNAIPL
-538 LEAGELK
+538 LEAGELQ

-576 ANRRTLFERLAIEY
+576 ANRRSLFERLAIEY

-619 HAAGDVVL
+619 HAAGDAVL
-627 KHVAQTMKM
+627 RHVAQTMKQ
-636 QTRRIDM
+636 QTRRIDI

-678 SVSTRGHQIAV
+678 PANTGGKQIAV
-689 TISIGLSAINPD
+689 TISIGLSAIHPE
-701 DRNDQAALERAD
+701 DRNDQQALERAD
-713 LALYEAK
+713 LALYAAK
-720 HHGRNRVRLD
+720 HSGRNRIRLD
-730 PSLSGDSTQP
+730 PALAGGAVQR

>member
-1 MRQTAPRQQT
+1 MAPQQ
-11 DHRDPSDQRPEPNA
+11 HSDLRPEPNP
-25 VAPGHSATPGASEQD
+25 VAPEYPASAIEPD
-40 LAWLLNEII
+40 LPWLLNEII
-49 HQSPIGIAVIDVDGI
+49 QQSPVGIAVIDIDGF

-92 APENHRRVLQR
+92 APENRQR
-103 HKAFLNGS
+103 ILTRHTAFLS
-111 NETGG
+111 DKSDMAG

-124 GSTKTI
+124 GSSKTI
-130 ISNAVRLEAT
+130 ISNSVRLEAT
-140 GGGAPMRLVY
+140 SGSAPMRLVY
-150 VIDITERKLAE
+150 VVDITERKLAE
-161 RKLESARA
+161 RKLDSARA

-178 SAQVCVI
+178 STQICVI
-185 DERGTIVSVNR
+185 DAHGIIVSVNR
-196 TWRAFNR
+196 AWRAFNR
-203 ANGGERFALNE
+203 ANGGERFDLNE
-214 GADYLE
+214 GADYLD
-220 VCRHFNLAGTPDID
+220 VCRHFSLAGTPDID
-234 ASPEFLAGLKSVMAG
+234 AAPEFVAGLKSVMAG
-249 DLATF
+249 DLASF

-259 CHWLTE
+259 CHGLTE

-278 SDRPR
+278 SDPPR

-291 TSVKRL
+291 TSVKQL
-297 QQELAGRESLLADL
+297 QQDLAGRESLLADL

-319 FRSIKPPGAEARFSF
+319 FRSVKPPGAEAQFSF
-334 VSAGIEDLIG
+334 MSAGIEDLVG
-344 VTPQAI
+344 LTPQAI
-350 YASRQ
+350 YARKQ

-361 LDEDRAEYDDKIR
+361 LDEDRAAYDDTIR

-387 RVRGKND
+387 RVKGKD
-394 SIKWLSAQAQS
+394 DAIKWLSAQAQA

-415 TGFILDITA
+415 TGIILDITA

-455 SMQITSANPAA
+455 SLRITSANPTA

-477 QRRQSVDARWKSIRE
+477 QGRQSIDQRWKSIHE

-504 MVAARTLKPVKD
+504 TIAARTLKPVND

-526 GFAWLKINAIPL
+526 GFAWLRVNAIPL
-538 LEAGELK
+538 LEAGELQ

-619 HAAGDVVL
+619 HAAGDAVL
-627 KHVAQTMKM
+627 RHVAQTMKQ
-636 QTRRIDM
+636 QTRRIDI

-678 SVSTRGHQIAV
+678 PANTGGKQIAV
-689 TISIGLSAINPD
+689 TISIGLSAIHPE
-701 DRNDQAALERAD
+701 DRNDQQALERAD
-713 LALYEAK
+713 LALYAAK
-720 HHGRNRVRLD
+720 HSGRNRIRLD
-730 PSLSGDSTQP
+730 PALAGGAVQR

>member
-1 MRQTAPRQQT
+1 MQETAPRH
-11 DHRDPSDQRPEPNA
+11 DSDPRPEPSA
-25 VAPGHSATPGASEQD
+25 GAPEHRTDDTEQD
-40 LAWLLNEII
+40 LPWLLNEITQ
-49 HQSPIGIAVIDVDGI
+49 QSPIGIAVIDADGFF
-64 YRNVNA
+64 RNVNA

-92 APENHRRVLQR
+92 APENRQHILTR
-103 HKAFLNGS
+103 HTAFLSGKS
-111 NETGG
+111 DMAG

-124 GSTKTI
+124 GSSKTI
-130 ISNAVRLEAT
+130 ISNSVRLEST
-140 GGGAPMRLVY
+140 SGGAPMRLVY
-150 VIDITERKLAE
+150 VVDITERKLAE

-185 DERGTIVSVNR
+185 DARGIIVAVNR
-196 TWRAFNR
+196 AWRVFNR
-203 ANGGERFALNE
+203 ANGGERFDLNE

-220 VCRHFNLAGTPDID
+220 VCRHFNVAGTPDI
-234 ASPEFLAGLKSVMAG
+234 ASSPEFLAGLKAVMAAH
-249 DLATF
+249 LTTF

-259 CHWLTE
+259 CHRLAE
-265 QRWFIVRMARLAA
+265 QRWFIVRIARLVA
-278 SDRPR
+278 SDPPR

-311 AASIPGAM
+311 AASIPGAV
-319 FRSIKPPGAEARFSF
+319 FRSVKPPGAQAEFSF

-344 VTPQAI
+344 LTPQAI
-350 YASRQ
+350 YARKE
-355 LAFDRI
+355 LAFDQI

-387 RVRGKND
+387 RVKGQD
-394 SIKWLSAQAQS
+394 DAIKWLSAQAQA
-405 RVGDDGSLTW
+405 RIGDDGSLTW
-415 TGFILDITA
+415 TGIILDITA

-447 QGVVYHDK
+447 QGVIYHDK
-455 SMQITSANPAA
+455 SMRISSANSAA

-477 QRRQSVDARWKSIRE
+477 QGRQSIDPRWKSIRE
-492 DGSDFPGSEHPA
+492 DGSDFPGTEHPA
-504 MVAARTLKPVKD
+504 LVAARTLKPVSD
-516 VVMGVAVPDR
+516 VIMGVAVPDR

-538 LEAGELK
+538 LEAGELN

-590 ERVQRNPGL
+590 ERVQRNPSL

-605 IDIDHFKRVNDTWG
+605 IDIDHFKQVNDTWG

-627 KHVAQTMKM
+627 KHVAQTMKQ
-636 QTRRIDM
+636 QTRRIDI

-678 SVSTRGHQIAV
+678 RVSAGDHQIAV
-689 TISIGLSAINPD
+689 TISIGLSTINPD
-701 DRNDQAALERAD
+701 DRNDQVALERAD

-720 HHGRNRVRLD
+720 HSGRNRVKLD
-730 PSLSGDSTQP
+730 PLLAGDQAQP

>member
-1 MRQTAPRQQT
+1 MAPRQ
-11 DHRDPSDQRPEPNA
+11 HSDLRPEPNP
-25 VAPGHSATPGASEQD
+25 VAPEYPASAIEPD
-40 LAWLLNEII
+40 LPWLLNEII
-49 HQSPIGIAVIDVDGI
+49 QQSPVGIAVIDIDGF

-92 APENHRRVLQR
+92 APENRQR
-103 HKAFLNGS
+103 ILTRHTAFLS
-111 NETGG
+111 DKSDMAG

-124 GSTKTI
+124 GSSKTI
-130 ISNAVRLEAT
+130 ISNSVRLEAT
-140 GGGAPMRLVY
+140 SGSAPMRLVY
-150 VIDITERKLAE
+150 VVDITERKLAE
-161 RKLESARA
+161 RKLDSARA

-178 SAQVCVI
+178 STQICVI
-185 DERGTIVSVNR
+185 DAHGIIVSVNR
-196 TWRAFNR
+196 AWRAFNR
-203 ANGGERFALNE
+203 ANGGERFDLNE
-214 GADYLE
+214 GADYLD
-220 VCRHFNLAGTPDID
+220 VCRHFSLAGTPDI
-234 ASPEFLAGLKSVMAG
+234 AAAPEFVAGLKSVMAG
-249 DLATF
+249 DLASF

-259 CHWLTE
+259 CHGLTE

-278 SDRPR
+278 SDPPR

-291 TSVKRL
+291 TSVKQL
-297 QQELAGRESLLADL
+297 QQDLAGRESLLADL

-319 FRSIKPPGAEARFSF
+319 FRSVKPPGAEAQFSF
-334 VSAGIEDLIG
+334 MSAGIEDLVG
-344 VTPQAI
+344 LTPQAI
-350 YASRQ
+350 YARKQ

-361 LDEDRAEYDDKIR
+361 LDEDRAAYDDTIR

-387 RVRGKND
+387 RVKGKD
-394 SIKWLSAQAQS
+394 DAIKWLSAQAQA

-415 TGFILDITA
+415 TGIILDITA

-455 SMQITSANPAA
+455 SLRITSANPTA

-477 QRRQSVDARWKSIRE
+477 QGRQSIDQRWKSIHE

-504 MVAARTLKPVKD
+504 TIAARTLKPVNN

-526 GFAWLKINAIPL
+526 GFAWLRVNAIPL
-538 LEAGELK
+538 LEAGELQ

-576 ANRRTLFERLAIEY
+576 ANRRSLFERLAIEY

-619 HAAGDVVL
+619 HAAGDAVL
-627 KHVAQTMKM
+627 RHVAQTMKQ
-636 QTRRIDM
+636 QTRRIDI

-678 SVSTRGHQIAV
+678 PANTGGKQIAV
-689 TISIGLSAINPD
+689 TISIGLSAIHPE
-701 DRNDQAALERAD
+701 DRNDQQALERAD
-713 LALYEAK
+713 LALYAAK
-720 HHGRNRVRLD
+720 HSGRNRIRLD
-730 PSLSGDSTQP
+730 PALAGGAVQR